1 MRCLA
6 QHNVLYSQ
14 NFKNKIKLITLMA
27 GLVCFFCILFVL
39 SNYVSLSSV
48 FRFMHT
54 NDVRFVFI
62 PSCLTR
68 EAGGRALVLSSL
80 FMFVCVCCLCAQC
93 CQLIRIV
100 LFCMSFLYSLT
111 VIYIAMVSSIQT
123 DDVPRTGRPQ
133 SAFTEEDVDTV

>member
-27 GLVCFFCILFVL
+27 GLACFFFCILFLL
-39 SNYVSLSSV
+39 SNYLSLSSV
-48 FRFMHT
+48 FRYTHT
-54 NDVRFVFI
+54 NDVRFVCI

-68 EAGGRALVLSSL
+68 EAGGRTLVLFSL
-80 FMFVCVCCLCAQC
+80 FMFVCVYCLCAQC

-100 LFCMSFLYSLT
+100 LFYLSFLYSLT
-111 VIYIAMVSSIQT
+111 VIYIAMVSSI
-123 DDVPRTGRPQ
+123 
-133 SAFTEEDVDTV
+133 

>member
-27 GLVCFFCILFVL
+27 GLGCFFLYSVCAFQLCIFKF
-39 SNYVSLSSV
+39 V

-54 NDVRFVFI
+54 NDVRFVFV

-68 EAGGRALVLSSL
+68 EAGGRALALSSL

-100 LFCMSFLYSLT
+100 LFYLSFLYSLT
-111 VIYIAMVSSIQT
+111 VIYIAMVSSI
-123 DDVPRTGRPQ
+123 
-133 SAFTEEDVDTV
+133 